1 MEICFFV
8 TTEKEKRDTEG
19 NFNAVLKV
27 LESPWRCCAAQ
38 KATKMPAEIKLR
50 TEISGLDI
58 E

>member
-1 MEICFFV
+1 M
-8 TTEKEKRDTEG
+8 EG

-27 LESPWRCCAAQ
+27 LESPMEMQRIP
-38 KATKMPAEIKLR
+38 KVTKMPAEIKLR